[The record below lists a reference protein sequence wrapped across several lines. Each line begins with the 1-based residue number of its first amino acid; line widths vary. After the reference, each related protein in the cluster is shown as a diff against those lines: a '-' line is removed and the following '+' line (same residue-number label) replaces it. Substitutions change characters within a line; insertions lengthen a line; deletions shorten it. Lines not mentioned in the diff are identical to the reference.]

1 MGRNVAVKSNEIKK
15 MQESLLKERL
25 EASNRERMVNGTIKM
40 KRKNISKIV
49 YHRISPNFT
58 VKIVL
63 FPSDVANDVK
73 YI

>member
-58 VKIVL
+58 VKKVL